1 MAVRNVLELESHGLM
16 VWTAIGHAGIVGSVF
31 FQGNV
36 DSKSYLKMIE
46 EELYPEFCR
55 WIGRGGINNTNIP
68 WPPRSPD
75 LTPLDYNLRGHIKKI
90 VYTQNYQDL
99 NQFKNAIVA
108 AFQHIKFQI
117 IRNRLRPNSSKSLH
131 WGPCY

>member
-1 MAVRNVLELESHGLM
+1 M
-16 VWTAIGHAGIVGSVF
+16 VWAAIGHAGIVGSVF

-55 WIGRGGINNTNIP
+55 WIGRGGVNDTNIP

-75 LTPLDYNLRGHIKKI
+75 LTPMDYNLWGYIKKI

-99 NQFKNAIVA
+99 NHFKDAIVA
-108 AFQHIKFQI
+108 AFQHIKFQT
-117 IRNRLRPNSSKSLH
+117 IRNQLRPNPSKSLH
-131 WGPCY
+131 

>member
-1 MAVRNVLELESHGLM
+1 MAVRNVLELFESHGLM

-55 WIGRGGINNTNIP
+55 
-68 WPPRSPD
+68 
-75 LTPLDYNLRGHIKKI
+75 
-90 VYTQNYQDL
+90 
-99 NQFKNAIVA
+99 
-108 AFQHIKFQI
+108 
-117 IRNRLRPNSSKSLH
+117 
-131 WGPCY
+131 